1 MKKTF
6 INLFILSLAATSLA
20 GCDLS
25 SIFGPTTPE
34 EETQEYDDKKVDHL
48 ELKDYKTAAIK
59 GSKYEFDGKV
69 FAVYEDKTE
78 QDVTSK
84 ATYSTLN
91 TSALTDTAKFKV
103 SYETKEKIYSK
114 TVNIK
119 VVEYISVNKIEISDY
134 SETAEVGVEYDFDGK
149 VTATFIDSTTK
160 DVTEYAVVSPL
171 DVSKKGTSQL
181 VVTYTDDGG
190 QTASAIKPIEV
201 LSLLKTIA
209 LTGQTTTYIIGEE
222 FHFDGRV
229 KATYSEGT
237 VLDITDY
244 ITVDSSAINTSQ
256 VGTYTL
262 KVSYTD
268 SESKTV
274 FEDSVEITVIER
286 IPNLVSISAS
296 GYSTEITKKSTYV
309 FDGVVTATF
318 DEGPTADVTKDAV
331 FSSVSTLQTGVKDV
345 TLTYT
350 DPRTNIKRSTTIQI
364 EVVAYISEI
373 RLPETLKVRTGGTA
387 ELKPTIVP
395 NDAKNKEVTFVSS
408 NPSVA
413 TINQNG
419 LISGIKPGSSVVTVT
434 SKANPEISAQ
444 TTILVSDVVYKDW
457 SIFLYVCGSNLETDA
472 AEATYD
478 LYEIDSVYGKPD
490 DVNIVVEAG
499 GSKSWNSYYSSVI
512 DASKLNRFHLTNSSY
527 VQDEQITNAN
537 MGKSSTLQSFLEW
550 GIDEYPAE
558 KYALILWNHG
568 GGLAGCCQDENYND
582 MLTDDEVISAVD
594 GAFRNTGTSKFE
606 WIGYDCCLMQTM
618 EVAEFNSQ
626 YFNYQVGSQE
636 VESGYGWKYD
646 GWIGNVYN
654 KKSTETIL
662 TSIVDSYINQFSG
675 GEEATDSDSNQTLSY
690 LDLSKISAFKGAWE
704 TLATKTKAKIT
715 TSNRSNFWNNVVQ
728 ASHYFGGDI
737 SWGAYDAYDYLQKLK
752 ANSTFNPGS
761 SYITAV
767 EKALSA
773 MIKHNKAQKGG
784 SADAHGLSCY
794 FYYYYND
801 AQYSNF
807 TEWISL
813 VNKVFGY

>member
-6 INLFILSLAATSLA
+6 IKLFILSLAATTLA

-25 SIFGPTTPE
+25 SLIGPTTPE
-34 EETQEYDDKKVDHL
+34 EETQESDENIKGLD
-48 ELKDYKTAAIK
+48 LKGYKTATLLD
-59 GSKYEFDGKV
+59 SKYEYTGQVFLVYNDGTQK
-69 FAVYEDKTE
+69 
-78 QDVTSK
+78 DVTTKAKYPDFDTSK
-84 ATYSTLN
+84 LGSFPY
-91 TSALTDTAKFKV
+91 KV
-103 SYETKEKIYSK
+103 SYETKTKIFSK
-114 TVNIK
+114 SFNLK
-119 VVEYISVNKIEISDY
+119 VVEAIEVTKLEVTDY
-134 SETAEVGVEYDFDGK
+134 TATAEVGVEYVFDGK
-149 VTATFIDSTTK
+149 VVATYNDGTSK
-160 DVTEYAVVSPL
+160 DVTENIFVSPL
-171 DVSKKGTSQL
+171 DVSKKGVSEL
-181 VVTYTDDGG
+181 VISYTEGGRTYSET
-190 QTASAIKPIEV
+190 KKIEV
-201 LSLLKTIA
+201 LSLLKSIA
-209 LTGQTTTYIIGEE
+209 LTGQTTTYTVGEE

-229 KATYSEGT
+229 KATYSDNS
-237 VLDITDY
+237 VIDITDY
-244 ITVDSSAINTSQ
+244 IVVDSSEINTNQ

-268 SESKTV
+268 GDLF
-274 FEDSVEITVIER
+274 FEDSVEISVIER
-286 IPNLVSISAS
+286 IPNLVSITAS
-296 GYSTEITKKSTYV
+296 GYSTEIIKKSTYA
-309 FDGVVTATF
+309 FDGVVIATF

-345 TLTYT
+345 TITYT

-408 NPSVA
+408 DPSVA
-413 TINQNG
+413 TINQYG

-457 SIFLYVCGSNLETDA
+457 SIFLYVCGSNLESEA

-499 GSKSWNSYYSSVI
+499 GSKSWHSYYSSVI
-512 DASKLNRFHLTNSSY
+512 DASKLNRFHLTNGTY

-550 GIDEYPAE
+550 GIDTYPAE

-582 MLTDDEVISAVD
+582 MLTDDEVCDAVD

-675 GEEATDSDSNQTLSY
+675 GEDATDSDSNQTLSY
-690 LDLSKISAFKGAWE
+690 LDLSKISAFKDAWE

-715 TSNRSNFWNNVVQ
+715 TSNRSNFWDNVVQ
-728 ASHYFGGDI
+728 ASHYFGGDV
-737 SWGAYDAYDYLQKLK
+737 SWGAFDAYDYLQKLK
-752 ANSTFNPGS
+752 NNSTFNPGT
-761 SYITAV
+761 SYITTV
-767 EKALSA
+767 ETKLSA
-773 MIKHNKAQKGG
+773 LIKHNKAQKGG

-807 TEWISL
+807 SEWISL
-813 VNKVFGY
+813 VKKVFGY